1 VAVGVVEQKV
11 RTDSE
16 IVARLAKIL
25 MELVPELTEA
35 QAVHLAYDTLEDVV
49 ATVDRP
55 DLHLSAEKRDV

>member
-1 VAVGVVEQKV
+1 V